1 MKSKSIFFLIFLTAI
16 QFSVSAQQPFAI
28 DQVIAIIGTKS
39 IKQSDIENEYLQIR
53 AQGMSIYDNLKC
65 DIFESLL
72 KQKLLVNQAMID
84 SIVVPESQV
93 ETNLSQRLNAEIN
106 RIGSVEKI
114 ENQYKKSLNQIKDDL
129 RESMR
134 EMLLT
139 QKMQETIIEK
149 LKITPS
155 EIKTFYNKFPKD
167 SIPHIDEQVE
177 FAQLALY
184 PAYTEQSI
192 LEVKDKLLD
201 LRKRILAGENFA
213 ALAGFYSE
221 DEGTAMRGGE
231 TGFLAKADMDPE
243 YAKAAFT
250 LNKQGDVSRI
260 VESKLGF
267 HILQL
272 IERRGDQINTRHIL
286 MRPKPDP
293 EAVKKVKVTLDSIA
307 QLIRK
312 DSVTFENAVKY
323 YSMDQD
329 TRFNRGIVVNPATGG
344 TKFSREQLAPSDYYY
359 VKNLKIRDIS
369 DPFESRDKNNKI
381 FYKIVTL
388 KFKITAHQANLK
400 DDYDLMQDMAK
411 NQKKTTVLNDWF
423 VQKIKTTNIYIDSEF
438 QKCNFSLKGWLKAGM

>member
-149 LKITPS
+149 LKITP
-155 EIKTFYNKFPKD
+155 
-167 SIPHIDEQVE
+167 
-177 FAQLALY
+177 
-184 PAYTEQSI
+184 
-192 LEVKDKLLD
+192 
-201 LRKRILAGENFA
+201 RK
-213 ALAGFYSE
+213 
-221 DEGTAMRGGE
+221 
-231 TGFLAKADMDPE
+231 
-243 YAKAAFT
+243 
-250 LNKQGDVSRI
+250 
-260 VESKLGF
+260 
-267 HILQL
+267 
-272 IERRGDQINTRHIL
+272 
-286 MRPKPDP
+286 
-293 EAVKKVKVTLDSIA
+293 
-307 QLIRK
+307 
-312 DSVTFENAVKY
+312 
-323 YSMDQD
+323 
-329 TRFNRGIVVNPATGG
+329 
-344 TKFSREQLAPSDYYY
+344 
-359 VKNLKIRDIS
+359 
-369 DPFESRDKNNKI
+369 
-381 FYKIVTL
+381 
-388 KFKITAHQANLK
+388 
-400 DDYDLMQDMAK
+400 
-411 NQKKTTVLNDWF
+411 
-423 VQKIKTTNIYIDSEF
+423 
-438 QKCNFSLKGWLKAGM
+438 